1 MCGHLFR
8 LSTPTLFVRI
18 PVTVLGSHEH
28 SIILNQNTK
37 LSRNSVTQSIRLT
50 LLFFAGHRF
59 SINQDTT
66 HSLPPC
72 LLSVMCTTKVGR
84 KCAIFYKCTSALH
97 VPPSLNAPCLLLL
110 RRQFQTHGHRE
121 HRTVPAQAYR
131 ASIRGG
137 NHKPTSVVRGV
148 QVILTLNWPTVSAYI
163 GQMPVHRHVCQVAVL
178 RRRASKHVSEGL
190 NVAAGRQTRG
200 RLTSP

>member
-1 MCGHLFR
+1 MNHFIIIIKQVLTGNSW

-18 PVTVLGSHEH
+18 PVTVLGAHEH

-97 VPPSLNAPCLLLL
+97 VSLQYSDTETNGTQYNATLP
-110 RRQFQTHGHRE
+110 HGILVCH
-121 HRTVPAQAYR
+121 
-131 ASIRGG
+131 G
-137 NHKPTSVVRGV
+137 NR
-148 QVILTLNWPTVSAYI
+148 SAGI
-163 GQMPVHRHVCQVAVL
+163 
-178 RRRASKHVSEGL
+178 
-190 NVAAGRQTRG
+190 
-200 RLTSP
+200 